1 MSTRSGFRWVGVVAA
16 AVLAGCGG
24 DDGAASGDHE
34 AAAEATGPAPQ
45 TAPAVAPEAT
55 PPTGAPA
62 EQTAGA
68 EPADTAEAPP
78 GPPPAS
84 PVVQYAQAGLPQ
96 SLIDAGCYACHD
108 VNGARIGPPLR
119 AVAGLYRTD
128 PQAVDK
134 LTQKIIHGG
143 GGVWGPTPMI
153 AHPQLDEA
161 EVRAMVEAI
170 LELN

>member
-1 MSTRSGFRWVGVVAA
+1 MSIRSGHRRAGVIVAV

-24 DDGAASGDHE
+24 DDGQPSDSVDT
-34 AAAEATGPAPQ
+34 AAEATVPAPQ
-45 TAPAVAPEAT
+45 TAPAVTPEAN
-55 PPTGAPA
+55 ANMA
-62 EQTAGA
+62 
-68 EPADTAEAPP
+68 PADTAVADPDL
-78 GPPPAS
+78 PPAS
-84 PVVQYAQAGLPQ
+84 PAVQYAQAGLPQ

-119 AVAGLYRTD
+119 AVAGLYRND

-134 LTQKIIHGG
+134 LTHKIIHGG

-161 EVRAMVEAI
+161 QARAMVEAI
-170 LELN
+170 LKLN

>member
-1 MSTRSGFRWVGVVAA
+1 MSRTGWRLVVPVAVMMLAA
-16 AVLAGCGG
+16 CGKESEPQQS
-24 DDGAASGDHE
+24 AA
-34 AAAEATGPAPQ
+34 P
-45 TAPAVAPEAT
+45 APEA
-55 PPTGAPA
+55 PAAPA
-62 EQTAGA
+62 Q
-68 EPADTAEAPP
+68 PAPAAASQAADQAAPAL
-78 GPPPAS
+78 PPESSLA
-84 PVVQYAQAGLPQ
+84 QYAQAGLPDT
-96 SLIDAGCYACHD
+96 LIKDGCYSCHD

-161 EVRAMVEAI
+161 EARAMVEAI
-170 LELN
+170 LKLQ

>member
-1 MSTRSGFRWVGVVAA
+1 MIAA
-16 AVLAGCGG
+16 VAVLAGCGG
-24 DDGAASGDHE
+24 DDGQPSERHDTAATESAP
-34 AAAEATGPAPQ
+34 AAQ
-45 TAPAVAPEAT
+45 TAPPAAPQAT
-55 PPTGAPA
+55 ASA
-62 EQTAGA
+62 AS
-68 EPADTAEAPP
+68 ADTAAAPD
-78 GPPPAS
+78 PPPAS
-84 PVVQYAQAGLPQ
+84 PLVQYAQAGLPR

-134 LTQKIIHGG
+134 LTHKIIHGG

-161 EVRAMVEAI
+161 QARAMVEAI
-170 LELN
+170 LTLN

>member
-1 MSTRSGFRWVGVVAA
+1 MLGGEIKVMSKTGWRLAVSVAVMMLA
-16 AVLAGCGG
+16 ACGKESEPQQS
-24 DDGAASGDHE
+24 AA
-34 AAAEATGPAPQ
+34 P
-45 TAPAVAPEAT
+45 APEA
-55 PPTGAPA
+55 PAAPA
-62 EQTAGA
+62 Q
-68 EPADTAEAPP
+68 PAPAAASQAADQAAPAL
-78 GPPPAS
+78 PPESALA
-84 PVVQYAQAGLPQ
+84 QYAQAGLPDT
-96 SLIDAGCYACHD
+96 LVKDGCYSCHD

-170 LELN
+170 LKLQ

>member
-1 MSTRSGFRWVGVVAA
+1 MVTRTTRWRLAA
-16 AVLAGCGG
+16 AVALTLLAGCGKE
-24 DDGAASGDHE
+24 DAPQQSAQTAPE
-34 AAAEATGPAPQ
+34 TPAAEAQPAPAQ
-45 TAPAVAPEAT
+45 APTAQPSAA
-55 PPTGAPA
+55 
-62 EQTAGA
+62 
-68 EPADTAEAPP
+68 ADTATAEPGLPP
-78 GPPPAS
+78 ES
-84 PVVQYAQAGLPQ
+84 PLAQYAQAGLPDT
-96 SLIDAGCYACHD
+96 LIKDGCYSCHD

-161 EVRAMVEAI
+161 EARAMVEAI
-170 LELN
+170 LKLN

>member
-1 MSTRSGFRWVGVVAA
+1 MIAKMRWRLVLPVAVTMLA
-16 AVLAGCGG
+16 ACGKESEPQQT
-24 DDGAASGDHE
+24 AAPAPAAPAE
-34 AAAEATGPAPQ
+34 ASAPVAPAAPVPPAPAAEATPAP
-45 TAPAVAPEAT
+45 PPE
-55 PPTGAPA
+55 
-62 EQTAGA
+62 
-68 EPADTAEAPP
+68 
-78 GPPPAS
+78 S
-84 PVVQYAQAGLPQ
+84 SVVQYAQAGLPDT
-96 SLIDAGCYACHD
+96 LIKDGCYSCHD

-161 EVRAMVEAI
+161 EARAMVEAI
-170 LELN
+170 LKLQ